1 VKRPLNLVAFSTLIK
16 QGECENMYIRKATP
30 EDADKA
36 AILTRLAIKEIAEVL
51 TGETEEE
58 RILYV
63 LADLF
68 RKSGNRI
75 SYENTFVSEHDGQ
88 VSGLIIA
95 YHGKDAES
103 LDEPIVKRLRT
114 KMKDP
119 SVTLDKEA
127 EMKDFYLDTLCVNP
141 NFQGKGIGSA
151 LIQYVE
157 GYAKQ
162 KGYPRVSLVVE
173 NENEGANRL
182 YSRLGYKEMKTI
194 TISGHEFGYM
204 VKEIEEPPV

>member
-1 VKRPLNLVAFSTLIK
+1 
-16 QGECENMYIRKATP
+16 MYIRKATP
-30 EDADKA
+30 EDAEKS

-58 RILYV
+58 RVLSV

-103 LDEPIVKRLRT
+103 LDEPIVKQLRM

-119 SVTLDKEA
+119 SLTLDKEA
-127 EMKDFYLDTLCVNP
+127 EMKDFYLDTVSVDP

-151 LIQYVE
+151 LIQYIE
-157 GYAKQ
+157 GYAKN

-182 YSRLGYKEMKTI
+182 YSRLGYIEMKTI
-194 TISGHEFGYM
+194 TISDHEFRYM

>member
-1 VKRPLNLVAFSTLIK
+1 
-16 QGECENMYIRKATP
+16 MYIRKATP

-63 LADLF
+63 LAELF

-103 LDEPIVKRLRT
+103 LDEPIVKRLRM

-127 EMKDFYLDTLCVNP
+127 EMKDFYLDTVSVDP

-182 YSRLGYKEMKTI
+182 YSRLGYKEIKTI

>member
-1 VKRPLNLVAFSTLIK
+1 
-16 QGECENMYIRKATP
+16 MYIRKATP

-36 AILTRLAIKEIAEVL
+36 AVLTRLAIKEIAEVL

-58 RILYV
+58 RILTV
-63 LADLF
+63 LAELF

-75 SYENTFVSEHDGQ
+75 SFENTFVSEHDGQ

-103 LDEPIVKRLRT
+103 LDEPIVKQLRM

-127 EMKDFYLDTLCVNP
+127 EMNDFYLDTLCVDP
-141 NFQGKGIGSA
+141 DFQGKGIGSA

-157 GYAKQ
+157 GYARH

-194 TISGHEFGYM
+194 TIGGHEFGYM

>member
-1 VKRPLNLVAFSTLIK
+1 
-16 QGECENMYIRKATP
+16 MYIRKATP

-103 LDEPIVKRLRT
+103 LDEPIVKRLRM
-114 KMKDP
+114 KMKNP

-127 EMKDFYLDTLCVNP
+127 EMKDFYLDTVSVDP

-182 YSRLGYKEMKTI
+182 YSRLGYKEIKTI

>member
-1 VKRPLNLVAFSTLIK
+1 
-16 QGECENMYIRKATP
+16 MYIRKATP

-103 LDEPIVKRLRT
+103 LDKPIVKRLRT

-127 EMKDFYLDTLCVNP
+127 EMKDFYLDTLCVDP

-182 YSRLGYKEMKTI
+182 YSRLGYEEMKTI
-194 TISGHEFGYM
+194 TISGHDFGYM

>member
-1 VKRPLNLVAFSTLIK
+1 
-16 QGECENMYIRKATP
+16 MYIRKATP

-36 AILTRLAIKEIAEVL
+36 AVLTRLAIKEIAEVL

-58 RILYV
+58 RILSV

-75 SYENTFVSEHDGQ
+75 SYENTLVSEHDGQ

-103 LDEPIVKRLRT
+103 LDEPIVKQLRM

-127 EMKDFYLDTLCVNP
+127 EMRDFYLDTVSVDP

-157 GYAKQ
+157 EYAKH
-162 KGYPRVSLVVE
+162 KGYPRISLVVE
-173 NENEGANRL
+173 NENEAANRL
-182 YSRLGYKEMKTI
+182 YSRLGYMEMKTI
-194 TISGHEFGYM
+194 SISGHEFRYM

>member
-1 VKRPLNLVAFSTLIK
+1 
-16 QGECENMYIRKATP
+16 MYIRKATP
-30 EDADKA
+30 EDAEKS

-58 RILYV
+58 RVLSV

-75 SYENTFVSEHDGQ
+75 SYENTFVSEHEGQ

-103 LDEPIVKRLRT
+103 LDEPIVKQLRM

-127 EMKDFYLDTLCVNP
+127 EMKDFYLDTVSVDP

-157 GYAKQ
+157 GYAKN

-182 YSRLGYKEMKTI
+182 YSRLGYIEMKAI
-194 TISGHEFGYM
+194 SISGHEFRYM

>member
-1 VKRPLNLVAFSTLIK
+1 
-16 QGECENMYIRKATP
+16 MYIRKATP

-127 EMKDFYLDTLCVNP
+127 EMKDFYLDTLCVDP
-141 NFQGKGIGSA
+141 NFQGKGIGSE

>member
-1 VKRPLNLVAFSTLIK
+1 
-16 QGECENMYIRKATP
+16 MYIRKATP

-95 YHGKDAES
+95 YHGKDAEN

-127 EMKDFYLDTLCVNP
+127 EMKDFYLDTLCVDP
-141 NFQGKGIGSA
+141 NFQGKGIGSE

>member
-1 VKRPLNLVAFSTLIK
+1 
-16 QGECENMYIRKATP
+16 MYIRKATP

-95 YHGKDAES
+95 YHGKDSES

-127 EMKDFYLDTLCVNP
+127 EMKDFYLDTLCVDP

>member
-1 VKRPLNLVAFSTLIK
+1 
-16 QGECENMYIRKATP
+16 MYIRRATP
-30 EDADKA
+30 EDAEKCA
-36 AILTRLAIKEIAEVL
+36 VLTRLAIKEIAEAL

-58 RILYV
+58 RV
-63 LADLF
+63 LAVLAELF

-75 SYENTFVSEHDGQ
+75 SHENTFVSEHDGQ

-103 LDEPIVKRLRT
+103 LDEPIVKQLRL

-127 EMKDFYLDTLCVNP
+127 EMRDFYLDTVSVDP
-141 NFQGKGIGSA
+141 TFQGKGIGSA

-157 GYAKQ
+157 GYAKH

-182 YSRLGYKEMKTI
+182 YNRLGYKKIKTI
-194 TISGHEFGYM
+194 TISGFEFGYM
-204 VKEIEEPPV
+204 VKEMEEPPV